1 MENVK
6 EELEKWLAEISD
18 FKHPELSNLP
28 DIDLYMDQV
37 ITYLDRILK
46 PYASDDSKVLTSS
59 MINNYVKAKLIPAPN
74 GKKYT
79 RNHISYML
87 IIAALKQILSISDIE
102 KLFYTQRKKENFSIY
117 NLFKDTYDSTL
128 LKKTKAFEEKVKNVN
143 VLNENDELSLLALNL
158 TIEATIN
165 KLIAEKIFT
174 LMHEKENQEIEEIK
188 KLAISDES
196 KKKQPKEKN

>member
-6 EELEKWLAEISD
+6 EELEKWLAEIIE

-46 PYASDDSKVLTSS
+46 PYANDDSKVMTSS

-74 GKKYT
+74 GKKYS

-102 KLFYTQRKKENFSIY
+102 KLFYTQRKKESFSIY
-117 NLFKDTYDSTL
+117 NLFKETYDSTL
-128 LKKTKAFEEKVKNVN
+128 LKTIKEFEEKVKNVN
-143 VLNENDELSLLALNL
+143 VLNENDELSLLALSL

-165 KLIAEKIFT
+165 KLIAEKIFK
-174 LMHEKENQEIEEIK
+174 LMQEKENQEIEEIK

-196 KKKQPKEKN
+196 KKKQSKEKN

>member
-6 EELEKWLAEISD
+6 EELEKWLAEISN

-128 LKKTKAFEEKVKNVN
+128 LKTTKDFEEKVKNVN

-174 LMHEKENQEIEEIK
+174 LMQEKENQEIEEIK
-188 KLAISDES
+188 KLAISDET

>member
-6 EELEKWLAEISD
+6 EELEKWLAEIRE

-46 PYASDDSKVLTSS
+46 PYANDDSKVMTSS

-74 GKKYT
+74 GKKYS

-102 KLFYTQRKKENFSIY
+102 KLFYTQRKKESFSIY
-117 NLFKDTYDSTL
+117 NLFKETYDSTL
-128 LKKTKAFEEKVKNVN
+128 LKTIKEFEEKVKNVN
-143 VLNENDELSLLALNL
+143 VLNENDELSLLALSL

-165 KLIAEKIFT
+165 KLIAEKIFK
-174 LMHEKENQEIEEIK
+174 LMQEKENQEIEEIK

-196 KKKQPKEKN
+196 KKKQSKEKN

>member
-6 EELEKWLAEISD
+6 EELEKWLAEIRE

-46 PYASDDSKVLTSS
+46 PYANDDSKVMTSS

-74 GKKYT
+74 GKKYS

-102 KLFYTQRKKENFSIY
+102 KLFYTQRKKESFSIY
-117 NLFKDTYDSTL
+117 NLFKETYDSTL
-128 LKKTKAFEEKVKNVN
+128 LK
-143 VLNENDELSLLALNL
+143 
-158 TIEATIN
+158 TI
-165 KLIAEKIFT
+165 
-174 LMHEKENQEIEEIK
+174 KEF
-188 KLAISDES
+188 
-196 KKKQPKEKN
+196 

>member
-6 EELEKWLAEISD
+6 EELEKWLAEIRE

-46 PYASDDSKVLTSS
+46 PYANDDSKVMTSS

-74 GKKYT
+74 GKKYS

-102 KLFYTQRKKENFSIY
+102 KLFYTQRKKESFSIY
-117 NLFKDTYDSTL
+117 NLFKEAYDSTL
-128 LKKTKAFEEKVKNVN
+128 LKTIKEFEEKVKNVN
-143 VLNENDELSLLALNL
+143 VLNENDELSLLALSL

-165 KLIAEKIFT
+165 KLIAEKIFK
-174 LMHEKENQEIEEIK
+174 LMQEKENQEIEEIK
-188 KLAISDES
+188 KLAISDEA

>member
-6 EELEKWLAEISD
+6 EELEKWLAEIRE

-46 PYASDDSKVLTSS
+46 PYANDDSKVMTSS

-74 GKKYT
+74 GKKYS

-102 KLFYTQRKKENFSIY
+102 KLFYTQRKKESFSIY
-117 NLFKDTYDSTL
+117 NLFKETYDSTL
-128 LKKTKAFEEKVKNVN
+128 LKTIKEFEEKVKNVN
-143 VLNENDELSLLALNL
+143 VLNENDELSLLALSL

-165 KLIAEKIFT
+165 KLIAEKIFK
-174 LMHEKENQEIEEIK
+174 LMQEKENQEIEEIK
-188 KLAISDES
+188 KLAISDEA

>member
-128 LKKTKAFEEKVKNVN
+128 LKTTKAFEEKVKNVN

-174 LMHEKENQEIEEIK
+174 LMQEKENQEIEEIK
-188 KLAISDES
+188 KLAISDEA

>member
-128 LKKTKAFEEKVKNVN
+128 LKTTKDFEEKVKNVN

-174 LMHEKENQEIEEIK
+174 LMQEKENQEIEEIK
-188 KLAISDES
+188 KLAISDET